1 MVVGRSVHAPRGDG
15 LAEKIA
21 RTLGSLDAGSHSGP
35 WVSPMDP
42 ALPVG
47 LSIVAVALAAHV
59 VLVFVSRGI
68 VERMHRSRAGKERTR
83 G

>member
-1 MVVGRSVHAPRGDG
+1 
-15 LAEKIA
+15 
-21 RTLGSLDAGSHSGP
+21 
-35 WVSPMDP
+35 MDP

-47 LSIVAVALAAHV
+47 LSIVAAALAAHV